1 MLRWLAEG
9 IFCTIAPITPNPP
22 IIQVSHCQPQQNLHL
37 VLIVLHTQGSCDAN
51 GTRFTASPPA
61 SSCNAC
67 PHLSHRLANTS
78 KIWFASAFTGIPRPL
93 AISASTAINA
103 AADTQQ
109 QLAAT
114 LAVAAEAEELRRAFC
129 DESIASV
136 QPSPCQIAT
145 AASASADAV
154 VALVQAAAH
163 AAAQAA
169 IGVTTSTNAFAAE
182 AFASAAVDAAA
193 TAQGHTEAIVAST
206 ATFLDTM
213 SAAFTCD
220 ALAAMLAFMIN
231 TFGIIFAVRDQ
242 AVSMGRAHR
251 ALPSWWPCCTLHMLN
266 LGWLLRL
273 LPKLLRSS
281 TRHVVLP
288 SWILAMLLLCLL
300 VQPAMGSMN
309 ADLGHGSAATENT
322 DGEATHQSLLEVSA
336 FPSATADTSPGVHPP
351 LVWFPIHSLPLC
363 WQSSQEVGPAPHPFR
378 SLPCRPAAATCCLH
392 SCDRDFAAIVPVE
405 T

>member
-1 MLRWLAEG
+1 MSL
-9 IFCTIAPITPNPP
+9 
-22 IIQVSHCQPQQNLHL
+22 QNLHL

-51 GTRFTASPPA
+51 GTRLTASPPA

-67 PHLSHRLANTS
+67 PHLRLANTS

-145 AASASADAV
+145 VASASADAV

-169 IGVTTSTNAFAAE
+169 ISVTTSTNAFAAE

-193 TAQGHTEAIVAST
+193 TAQGHTEAIIAST

-213 SAAFTCD
+213 SEAFTCD

-242 AVSMGRAHR
+242 AVSMGQAHR
-251 ALPSWWPCCTLHMLN
+251 VLPSWWPCCTLHMLN

-273 LPKLLRSS
+273 LPAE
-281 TRHVVLP
+281 T
-288 SWILAMLLLCLL
+288 
-300 VQPAMGSMN
+300 
-309 ADLGHGSAATENT
+309 AALIHPTWR
-322 DGEATHQSLLEVSA
+322 AT
-336 FPSATADTSPGVHPP
+336 
-351 LVWFPIHSLPLC
+351 
-363 WQSSQEVGPAPHPFR
+363 
-378 SLPCRPAAATCCLH
+378 
-392 SCDRDFAAIVPVE
+392 
-405 T
+405 